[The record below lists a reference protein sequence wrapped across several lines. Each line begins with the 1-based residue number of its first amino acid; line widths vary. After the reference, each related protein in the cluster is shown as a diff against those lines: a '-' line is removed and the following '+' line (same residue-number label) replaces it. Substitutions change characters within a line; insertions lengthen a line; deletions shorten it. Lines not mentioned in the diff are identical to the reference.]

1 MGEARFSETEHM
13 KKSTLFLLLFLAAC
27 TQKKQN
33 QTTELT
39 TFPLRGQVIRV
50 MPDERRIMISHG
62 EIPNYMEA
70 MTMPF
75 KVKDTTFLTLVQPG
89 DSVLATL
96 AVSRT
101 ESWLATIAVLGKG
114 PAPKVLTGNEILFK
128 QLFREGEPI
137 PDVPFTNQDNKRVH
151 LSTYKGEVLALTFVY
166 TRCPL
171 PDFCIRMSDNFAKI
185 QKSLKQDPSLNGR
198 WHLFSITFDPDFD
211 NPKVLNGYGKTYG
224 ADFSDWDFLVT
235 DKKSLETIADGF
247 DLTYQPDEGGL
258 IAHTLRTVLI
268 DKKGNLVA
276 VLKGNDWVAGDVTN
290 RIRQLINSSPIP

>member
-1 MGEARFSETEHM
+1 MKNSRFF
-13 KKSTLFLLLFLAAC
+13 FLVLLFLSAC

-33 QTTELT
+33 QTTDLT

-50 MPDERRIMISHG
+50 MPDEHRIMISHG
-62 EIPNYMEA
+62 EIPNYMKA

-75 KVKDTTFLTLVQPG
+75 KVKDTTFLSLVHPG

-101 ESWLATIAVLGKG
+101 ESWLATIAGGGKSD
-114 PAPKVLTGNEILFK
+114 APKTLTANEILIN

-137 PDVPFTNQDNKRVH
+137 PDVPFVNQENKPVH
-151 LSTYKGEVLALTFVY
+151 LDAYKGKVIALTFIY

-185 QKSLKQDPSLNGR
+185 QKSLKQDSPLNGK

-211 NPKVLNGYGKTYG
+211 KPNVLREYGKTYG

-235 DKKSLETIADGF
+235 DKKSLQKIADGF

-276 VLKGNDWVAGDVTN
+276 VLKGNDWTAPDVAN
-290 RIRQLINSSPIP
+290 RIRQLINS

>member
-1 MGEARFSETEHM
+1 MRNS
-13 KKSTLFLLLFLAAC
+13 LLSLMVLLSLSGC
-27 TQKKQN
+27 TQEQKN
-33 QTTELT
+33 PATDLT

-50 MPDERRIMISHG
+50 MPDEHRIMISHG
-62 EIPNYMEA
+62 EIPNYMKA

-75 KVKDTTFLTLVQPG
+75 KVKDTTFLTLVHPG

-101 ESWLATIAVLGKG
+101 ESWLATISVLGKG
-114 PAPKVLTGNEILFK
+114 QAPKVLTGNEILLK

-137 PDVPFTNQDNKRVH
+137 PDVSFVNQDNKKVH
-151 LSTYKGEVLALTFVY
+151 LDAYKGKVLALTFIY

-171 PDFCIRMSDNFAKI
+171 PDFCIRMSNNFAKI
-185 QKSLKQDPSLNGR
+185 QKSLKQDISLSGQ

-211 NPKVLNGYGKTYG
+211 RPTILKEYGKTYN

-235 DKKSLETIADGF
+235 DKKSLERFADGF

-268 DKKGNLVA
+268 DKQGNLVA
-276 VLKGNDWVAGDVTN
+276 VLKGNDWSAHDVAN
-290 RIRQLINSSPIP
+290 QIRALANK